1 MITLNSKRKNLIL
14 KTCFPIHLYK
24 NMFIL
29 LNKWNICC
37 KKMWFPYAFYSN
49 AFVLILFCHVLYF
62 TILSSAIKNCV
73 VSYLFTWANTRILCL
88 IECFIYWKIWSFLA
102 SFSKSLKKK
111 QNTLMLSLRADGK
124 RAALMK
130 KCAQIQHMRLD
141 KMCSKNKGYWLLF
154 QCYKKLLPPFIFTE
168 SSSFTYLLIA
178 FSSASGTE
186 HSTSTEITFVRRHTI
201 RLC

>member
-37 KKMWFPYAFYSN
+37 KKMWFPNAFYSN
-49 AFVLILFCHVLYF
+49 AFVLILFCCVLYF

-73 VSYLFTWANTRILCL
+73 ASYLFTWANTRILCL

-111 QNTLMLSLRADGK
+111 QTHWCSHWEQMEKEQHLWRNVHRYNTWGWTKCVLKIKDIDYSFSAIRNSFPHSFSLSHR
-124 RAALMK
+124 
-130 KCAQIQHMRLD
+130 
-141 KMCSKNKGYWLLF
+141 
-154 QCYKKLLPPFIFTE
+154 P
-168 SSSFTYLLIA
+168 LLIY
-178 FSSASGTE
+178 
-186 HSTSTEITFVRRHTI
+186 
-201 RLC
+201 

>member
-88 IECFIYWKIWSFLA
+88 IECFIYWKTWSFLA
-102 SFSKSLKKK
+102 SFSKSLQKKK
-111 QNTLMLSLRADGK
+111 THTD
-124 RAALMK
+124 AL
-130 KCAQIQHMRLD
+130 
-141 KMCSKNKGYWLLF
+141 
-154 QCYKKLLPPFIFTE
+154 TE
-168 SSSFTYLLIA
+168 SRWKKSSTYEEMCTDTA
-178 FSSASGTE
+178 HEVGQNVF
-186 HSTSTEITFVRRHTI
+186 
-201 RLC
+201 

>member
-37 KKMWFPYAFYSN
+37 KKMWFPNAFYSN
-49 AFVLILFCHVLYF
+49 AFVLILFCRVLYF

-73 VSYLFTWANTRILCL
+73 ASYLFTWANTRILCL

-111 QNTLMLSLRADGK
+111 QTHWCSHWEQMEK
-124 RAALMK
+124 E
-130 KCAQIQHMRLD
+130 QHLWRNVHRYRYMRLD

-154 QCYKKLLPPFIFTE
+154 QCYKKLLPPFIFSE